1 MKILTARLIVEAAF
15 LIFPLSLIGQ
25 TAPHPHGPQTETRKQ
40 SMPAIVLRLEDLERM
55 ALDNNPTLKQAEART
70 GAAQGR
76 LQQAGLYPNPTIGY
90 AGDEISPGPVI
101 RGGEHG
107 FFVDQTIVLGGK
119 LGKNREVFAQAL
131 SQTEAE
137 VEAQRIR
144 VLNNVRLLYYAAL
157 GAQRRVEMRQKLA
170 GLADEAVKTS
180 LGLFNVGAAD
190 KPDVLEIEVEAQQA
204 RLAVTTAENEQLRIW
219 QQLAALLGVLD
230 LLPAALA
237 GDFDE
242 SIPVLEPDATL
253 QEILRASPLL
263 KAARAGVQRAQAAV
277 NFEKSL
283 RIPDLQARGGLR
295 YNRELLERGGVPVG
309 WEGFADVG
317 VQIPLFNRNQGNI
330 LAAKNEALFAEQEV
344 RRLEMVIR
352 SRFSSFF
359 NAYQTSRRIVETYKN
374 EVIPRADQA
383 YRLYLAKFKEMAAAY
398 PQALIA
404 QRTLFQASVE
414 YVAAVE
420 NLWRAVVPL
429 QGYLLTEGLDAPR
442 AFEERVSADERLRPD
457 DIFPAGELEES
468 GRDDRR

>member
-1 MKILTARLIVEAAF
+1 MRTAMKIPTTRLILEAAF
-15 LIFPLSLIGQ
+15 LITPVSLIGQ
-25 TAPHPHGPQTETRKQ
+25 SLPHARHAEPQTDKREQTMTPK
-40 SMPAIVLRLEDLERM
+40 ILRLDDLERM
-55 ALDNNPTLKQAEART
+55 ALENNPTLKQAEART

-76 LQQAGLYPNPTIGY
+76 LRQAGLYPNPTIGY
-90 AGDEISPGPVI
+90 AADEISTGPII

-131 SQTEAE
+131 SQAEAE
-137 VEAQRIR
+137 VETQRAR
-144 VLNNVRLLYYAAL
+144 VLNNVRLLYYEAL
-157 GAQRRVEMRQKLA
+157 GAQRRLEMRQKLA

-190 KPDVLEIEVEAQQA
+190 KPDLLEIEVEAQNA
-204 RLAVTTAENEQLRIW
+204 RLAVTTAQNEQQRIW

-230 LLPAALA
+230 LRPTELA

-277 NFEKSL
+277 NFERSL

-317 VQIPLFNRNQGNI
+317 IQIPLFNRNQGNI
-330 LAAKNEALFAEQEV
+330 LAAKSEVLFAETEV
-344 RRLEMVIR
+344 GGLERGIQKR
-352 SRFSSFF
+352 SSSF
-359 NAYQTSRRIVETYKN
+359 
-374 EVIPRADQA
+374 
-383 YRLYLAKFKEMAAAY
+383 
-398 PQALIA
+398 
-404 QRTLFQASVE
+404 
-414 YVAAVE
+414 
-420 NLWRAVVPL
+420 
-429 QGYLLTEGLDAPR
+429 
-442 AFEERVSADERLRPD
+442 
-457 DIFPAGELEES
+457 
-468 GRDDRR
+468 